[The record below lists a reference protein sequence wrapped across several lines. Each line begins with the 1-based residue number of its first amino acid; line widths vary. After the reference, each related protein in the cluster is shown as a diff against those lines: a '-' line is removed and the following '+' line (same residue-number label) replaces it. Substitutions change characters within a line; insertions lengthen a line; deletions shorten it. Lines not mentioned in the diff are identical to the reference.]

1 MLEGLYKVL
10 RHGIDSVFIES
21 EGFSKIFK
29 EAGGVQAVEQE
40 LNNNDYTVKA
50 FAKRIL
56 DIFSIGSTTVQ
67 NED

>member
-10 RHGIDSVFIES
+10 RHGIDSVTES
-21 EGFSKIFK
+21 EAFSKIFK
-29 EAGGVQAVEQE
+29 EAGGVQTVEQE
-40 LNNNDYTVKA
+40 LNNSDYTVKA
-50 FAKRIL
+50 FAKRIV